1 MFFEVIVFV
10 ILIALSAFF
19 SGAEIALFSL
29 GDIRVRKLVRQRRRG
44 AKLLRKLKDNP
55 HRLLVTILLCNNL
68 VNITAAALATVTFT
82 AMFGSGGI
90 GIATGIM
97 TFVLLIFGEIT
108 PKSYCH
114 HNAEKVSLVVV
125 GPIYV
130 LTKVLFPFV
139 ITVEKLSLGM
149 LRLVGHSRKRQRITE
164 DDIKSALSMGA
175 ELGVIDEDEE
185 EMIRNIFDFG
195 DTRVSEVM
203 VPRREMVAIRSDR
216 KLGDALMKMLDSR
229 YSRMPVYKEKFDNII
244 GVIHIKDM
252 LKHVREKSFDMA
264 IEEIVSPVM
273 FVDEGKKL
281 DDLMDDFRERG
292 IHLAIVRTGR
302 KVKGLVTFEDLL
314 EEIVGE
320 IYDESDVKDSK
331 LRRMDEKSMI
341 VDAGASISE
350 IRKATGIDFGQKNLK
365 TISELFVSKTGRMP
379 RKGDCIRFN
388 NFRIIV
394 KDTDSHRIKRVK
406 IVKKKGKIGK

>member
-1 MFFEVIVFV
+1 MFFEIMVFV

-44 AKLLRKLKDNP
+44 AKMLRKLKDNP
-55 HRLLVTILLCNNL
+55 HRLLVTILMCNNL
-68 VNITAAALATVTFT
+68 ANIAAAALATVTFT

-97 TFVLLIFGEIT
+97 TFILLVFGEIT
-108 PKSYCH
+108 PKSFCY
-114 HNAEKVSLVVV
+114 HNAEKVSLIVA

-139 ITVEKLSLGM
+139 IIVEKLSLGM
-149 LRLVGHSRKRQRITE
+149 LRLFGHNRKRQRITE

-203 VPRREMVAIRSDR
+203 MPRSKMVAIRSDR
-216 KLGDALMKMLDSR
+216 KLGDVLMKMLGTR
-229 YSRMPVYKEKFDNII
+229 YSRMPVYKGKFDNMI
-244 GVIHIKDM
+244 GVIHVKDI
-252 LKHVREKSFDMA
+252 LKHVRKKSFDME
-264 IEEIVSPVM
+264 IEGVISPVM
-273 FVDEGKKL
+273 FVDENKKL

-292 IHLAIVRTGR
+292 IHLAIVRAGR

-331 LRRMDEKSMI
+331 LRQMDEKSVI

-379 RKGDCIRFN
+379 RKGDFLMLN

-394 KDTDSHRIKRVK
+394 KDADSHKIKRVK
-406 IVKKKGKIGK
+406 IVKKKGKIGP